1 MNYFD
6 TEDTICAIT
15 TGGGMSAIAVIR
27 ISGNKAI
34 NITNS
39 IFSKDITS
47 VESHTIH
54 FGTIIHDKSI
64 IDEVLVSVFIGNKSF
79 TGEESIE
86 ISCHGSIYIQNKIM
100 QALID
105 TGCRN
110 ATAGEFTMRAFRNG
124 KLDLSQAESVADL
137 IASESRVAHDTAMK
151 QLRGEFS
158 NKLQKL
164 RTKLIDFA
172 SLIELE
178 LDFSEEDVEFAD
190 RQQLENLLDIIRIE
204 LKKLISSFKLGNVIK
219 NGIPVAIIGA
229 PNVGKSS
236 LLNCLLNEDKA
247 IVSDIE
253 GTTRDAIEDELNID
267 GLRFRFI
274 DTAGIRE
281 TTDSIEH
288 LGIERTIEKAESSN
302 IILFV
307 LDCNLNINNQ
317 LEELNKVKK
326 ECRENILIIANKI
339 DLNNGSNNKLKNSIP
354 ISAKYNKGID
364 NLKKELLKFVNT
376 KELSNN
382 ETIVT
387 NLRHYEELQLTL
399 NEINIVIEGINNSVT
414 GDLLAVNIRQ
424 ALFHLGSITGEVNT
438 ETLLDN
444 IFRNFCIGK

>member
-6 TEDTICAIT
+6 TEDTICAIS

-39 IFSKDITS
+39 IFSK

-54 FGTIIHDKSI
+54 FGTIMHDKSV
-64 IDEVLVSVFIGNKSF
+64 IDEVLVSVFRGNKSF

-236 LLNCLLNEDKA
+236 LLNCLLNENKA

-267 GLRFRFI
+267 GFRFRFI

-326 ECRENILIIANKI
+326 ECQENILIIANKI

-382 ETIVT
+382 DTIVT

>member
-27 ISGNKAI
+27 ISGNKAM

-54 FGTIIHDKSI
+54 FGTIMHDKSV
-64 IDEVLVSVFIGNKSF
+64 IDEVLVSVFRGNKSF

-105 TGCRN
+105 KGCRN

-137 IASESRVAHDTAMK
+137 IASESRASHKTALK

-158 NKLQKL
+158 NKLQEL

-190 RQQLENLLDIIRIE
+190 RKQLENLLDIIRLE
-204 LKKLISSFKLGNVIK
+204 LKKLINSFKLGNVIK

-267 GLRFRFI
+267 GFKFRFI

-302 IILFV
+302 IILFI

-317 LEELNKVKK
+317 LRELNKVKK
-326 ECRENILIIANKI
+326 ESQENILIIANKI
-339 DLNNGSNNKLKNSIP
+339 DLNNGRNKKLKNSIP
-354 ISAKYNKGID
+354 ISAKYNQGID

-382 ETIVT
+382 DTIVT

-399 NEINIVIEGINNSVT
+399 NEINIVIEGINNGVT